1 MPIEYSIDFARQLV
15 NISYLGPVT
24 KREIVDHRRELEEDP
39 RQVLRYDTI
48 VDMRYGSVDLSPE
61 DLRELA
67 IVARES
73 GWPPS
78 RCAFVTP
85 YESTFGDLR
94 MFEHWA
100 ARGTRQYR
108 TFRTFRDA
116 CAWLGIEG
124 CDVCDEERLGP

>member
-1 MPIEYSIDFARQLV
+1 MPIEYSIDSARQLV

-24 KREIVDHRRELEEDP
+24 KQEIIDHRRDLEDDP

-67 IVARES
+67 IAARER

-78 RCAFVTP
+78 RCAFVAP
-85 YESTFGDLR
+85 YESTFGELR

-100 ARGTRQYR
+100 DRGARKYR

-116 CAWLGIEG
+116 CAWLGLDS
-124 CDVCDEERLGP
+124 CDVCDEER